1 MLGHLLL
8 SKKSGEKGLSYLF
21 SYKKFI
27 YLIVLSTRMGIA
39 KVTTNYQ
46 VTIPKDIRRIHGIKI
61 GDTVLFAVEGDKI
74 HFMNMDREKILTE
87 ISGSWKNE
95 ITGSSTAY
103 VKKLRSGWSKRTK
116 RLGI

>member
-1 MLGHLLL
+1 
-8 SKKSGEKGLSYLF
+8 
-21 SYKKFI
+21 
-27 YLIVLSTRMGIA
+27 MGIA

-74 HFMNMDREKILTE
+74 HFMNMHRDTILTE
-87 ISGSWKNE
+87 TAGSWKDN
-95 ITGSSTAY
+95 IQGSSAAY
-103 VKKLRSGWSKRTK
+103 VKELRSGWSKRTK